1 MKLLAIDSS
10 SEACSVAILQG
21 SEIIESWQ
29 LAPRQHTQKLLP
41 MVDQLLAQASL
52 SLGQC
57 DAIAFARGPGSFTGL
72 RVCISLVQGLAFG
85 ADLPV
90 VPVSS
95 LAALAQ
101 SAVDE
106 QLVSP
111 HDAVLAALDAR
122 MDQVYWAAYKQ
133 QDGLV
138 QALFEEK
145 LSAPELVSVEQ
156 AVSENSF
163 IGVGPGFNY
172 GERLA
177 LAKQCQ
183 RIEHDLLP
191 RASAVAKL
199 GAAAFASGIFC
210 RADQATP
217 TYLRDEIAWKKTAQ
231 Q

>member
-1 MKLLAIDSS
+1 MKLIAIDSS

-41 MVDQLLAQASL
+41 MLDQLLAEASL
-52 SLGQC
+52 SVGQC

-85 ADLPV
+85 ADIPV

-101 SAVDE
+101 SAVDR
-106 QLVSP
+106 QLGTPQSS
-111 HDAVLAALDAR
+111 VLAALDAR
-122 MDQVYWAAYKQ
+122 MDQVYWAAYEQ
-133 QDGLV
+133 ADGLV
-138 QALFEEK
+138 QALTEEK
-145 LSAPELVSVEQ
+145 LSAPELVSVDEW
-156 AVSENSF
+156 VSEKSV

-172 GERLA
+172 GQRLPCA
-177 LAKQCQ
+177 QQCEL
-183 RIEHDLLP
+183 IEQDLLP

-199 GAAAFASGIFC
+199 GSAAFAAGCFC

-217 TYLRDEIAWKKTAQ
+217 IYLRDEIAWKKTAEQ
-231 Q
+231 

>member
-29 LAPRQHTQKLLP
+29 LAPREHTQKLLP
-41 MVDQLLAQASL
+41 MLDQLLAQASL
-52 SLGQC
+52 SVGQC

-90 VPVSS
+90 VPISS

-101 SAVDE
+101 SAVDQ
-106 QLVSP
+106 QLVSTK
-111 HDAVLAALDAR
+111 AAILAALDAR
-122 MDQVYWAAYKQ
+122 MDQLYWAAYEHK
-133 QDGLV
+133 DGLV
-138 QALFEEK
+138 QALFEET
-145 LSAPELVSVEQ
+145 LSAPELVSVDQ
-156 AVSENSF
+156 SISEKSC

-172 GERLA
+172 GERLPCA
-177 LAKQCQ
+177 QHCE
-183 RIEHDLLP
+183 RIEQDLLP

-199 GAAAFASGIFC
+199 GSAAFAAGFFC
-210 RADQATP
+210 RADQASP

>member
-1 MKLLAIDSS
+1 MKLIAIDSS

-41 MVDQLLAQASL
+41 MLDQLLAEASL
-52 SLGQC
+52 SVGQC

-85 ADLPV
+85 ADIPV

-101 SAVDE
+101 SAVDQ
-106 QLVSP
+106 QLGSP
-111 HDAVLAALDAR
+111 QSSVLAALDAR
-122 MDQVYWAAYKQ
+122 MDQVYWAAYEQ
-133 QDGLV
+133 ADGLV
-138 QALFEEK
+138 QALTEEK
-145 LSAPELVSVEQ
+145 LSAPELVSVDEL
-156 AVSENSF
+156 VSENSF

-172 GERLA
+172 GQRLPCA
-177 LAKQCQ
+177 QQCEL
-183 RIEHDLLP
+183 IEQDLLP

-199 GAAAFASGIFC
+199 GSAAFAAGCFC

-217 TYLRDEIAWKKTAQ
+217 IYLRDEIAWKKTAEQ
-231 Q
+231 

>member
-1 MKLLAIDSS
+1 MKLIAIDSS

-41 MVDQLLAQASL
+41 MLDQLLAQASL
-52 SLGQC
+52 SVGQC

-85 ADLPV
+85 VDIPV

-101 SAVDE
+101 SAVDQ
-106 QLVSP
+106 QLVLPQS
-111 HDAVLAALDAR
+111 AVLAALDAR
-122 MDQVYWAAYKQ
+122 MDQVYWAAYEQ
-133 QDGLV
+133 VDGLV
-138 QALFEEK
+138 HALSEEK
-145 LSAPELVSVEQ
+145 LSAPESVSIKQFANEK
-156 AVSENSF
+156 SF

-177 LAKQCQ
+177 CAQQYDL
-183 RIEHDLLP
+183 IEQNLLP

-199 GAAAFASGIFC
+199 GSTAFSAGFFC

>member
-1 MKLLAIDSS
+1 MKLIAIDSS

-41 MVDQLLAQASL
+41 MLDQLMAEASL

-85 ADLPV
+85 ADIPV

-101 SAVDE
+101 SAVD
-106 QLVSP
+106 QRLGTPQS
-111 HDAVLAALDAR
+111 AVLAALDAR
-122 MDQVYWAAYKQ
+122 MDQVYWGAYEQ
-133 QDGLV
+133 ADGLV
-138 QALFEEK
+138 QALTEEK
-145 LSAPELVSVEQ
+145 LCAPELVSVE
-156 AVSENSF
+156 ALVSDKSF

-172 GERLA
+172 GQRLPCA
-177 LAKQCQ
+177 QQCDL
-183 RIEHDLLP
+183 IEQDLLP

-199 GAAAFASGIFC
+199 GSAAFAAGLLC

-217 TYLRDEIAWKKTAQ
+217 TYLRDEIAWKKTADQ
-231 Q
+231 

>member
-1 MKLLAIDSS
+1 MKLIAIDSS

-41 MVDQLLAQASL
+41 MLDQLLAQASL
-52 SLGQC
+52 SVGQC

-85 ADLPV
+85 VDIPV

-101 SAVDE
+101 SAVDQ

-111 HDAVLAALDAR
+111 QSAVLAALDAR
-122 MDQVYWAAYKQ
+122 MDQVYWAAFKQ
-133 QDGLV
+133 VDGLV
-138 QALFEEK
+138 EALTEEK
-145 LSAPELVSVEQ
+145 LSAPELLSIEQ
-156 AVSENSF
+156 FTGEKSF
-163 IGVGPGFNY
+163 SGVGPGFDY
-172 GERLA
+172 GERIPCT
-177 LAKQCQ
+177 QQ
-183 RIEHDLLP
+183 FEVIEKELLP

-199 GAAAFASGIFC
+199 GGAAFTAGLFC

>member
-1 MKLLAIDSS
+1 MKLIAIDSS

-41 MVDQLLAQASL
+41 MLDQLLAQASL
-52 SLGQC
+52 SVGQC

-85 ADLPV
+85 ADIPV

-101 SAVDE
+101 SAVDQ
-106 QLVSP
+106 QLGSP
-111 HDAVLAALDAR
+111 QSSVLAALDAR
-122 MDQVYWAAYKQ
+122 MDQVYWAAYEQ
-133 QDGLV
+133 ADGLV
-138 QALFEEK
+138 QALTEEK
-145 LSAPELVSVEQ
+145 LSAPELVSVDEWG
-156 AVSENSF
+156 SEKSV

-172 GERLA
+172 GQRLPCA
-177 LAKQCQ
+177 QQCEL
-183 RIEHDLLP
+183 IEQDLLP

-199 GAAAFASGIFC
+199 GSAAFAAGLFC

-217 TYLRDEIAWKKTAQ
+217 IYLRDEIAWKKTAEQ
-231 Q
+231 